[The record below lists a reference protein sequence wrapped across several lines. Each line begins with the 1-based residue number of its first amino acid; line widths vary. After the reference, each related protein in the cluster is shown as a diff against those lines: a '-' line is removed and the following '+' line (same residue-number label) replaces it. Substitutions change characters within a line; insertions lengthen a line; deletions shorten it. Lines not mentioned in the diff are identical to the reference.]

1 MGYLLKPI
9 RQSELSDLLMVV
21 ASQKDQKE
29 ITAPSQMIT
38 RHTLL
43 EKKRSDTRILVAED
57 NLINQKLM
65 LVLLQKAGYSVDVV
79 TNGTMAVEAIKK
91 HRYGLVLMDV
101 QMPELDGL
109 EATQQIRKLESIS
122 GIHTIIIAMTA
133 YSYPK
138 DRDLCLKAGM
148 DGFISKPISPDEML
162 NTIDEWLNQHKTPSQ
177 PAQVLFPSE
186 SNIDD
191 IDPIDIQKALP
202 HFGNDVGF
210 FSDML
215 LEFKNQLIAN
225 NQSLIKAVET
235 RNSKKLVT
243 ISHDIKGLALNFCA
257 FRLAVYAEELEK
269 LGKDGNFSNANT
281 LLDKFE
287 GEIFRIKHFTIN
299 EIHY

>member
-1 MGYLLKPI
+1 MGCKGYLLKPV
-9 RQSELSDLLMVV
+9 RQSELSELLQLV
-21 ASQKDQKE
+21 ASQKDQE
-29 ITAPSQMIT
+29 VRMSPSQMIT
-38 RHTLL
+38 RHTLS
-43 EKKRSDTRILVAED
+43 EKKRSETRILVAED

-79 TNGTMAVEAIKK
+79 INGTMAVEAVKK
-91 HRYGLVLMDV
+91 HRYGLVFMDI

-109 EATQQIRKLESIS
+109 EATQQIRKIESTL

-138 DRDLCLKAGM
+138 DQDLCLKAGM
-148 DGFISKPISPDEML
+148 DGFITKPISPDEIL
-162 NTIDEWLNQHKTPSQ
+162 NTIDDWINQRATSTQ
-177 PAQVLFPSE
+177 PAQKPST
-186 SNIDD
+186 SAPGIGD

-215 LEFKNQLIAN
+215 LDFKNQLINN
-225 NQSLIKAVET
+225 NQILIKAVES
-235 RNSKKLVT
+235 RNAKKLVR

-257 FRLAVYAEELEK
+257 YRLAVYADELEK
-269 LGKDGNFSNANT
+269 VGKDGDFSNANA

-287 GEIFRIKHFTIN
+287 GEIFRIKHFTIS
-299 EIHY
+299 